1 MTTQDQYTST
11 LRRAE
16 ETAADAVG
24 SLTKDL
30 QNAFGQSKGFGD
42 PSALIDQV
50 FDFWEHTLAVQR
62 DFAKK
67 LANLT
72 GAARETV
79 RTQVEA
85 AGDTVRSQVESTKE
99 AARDQLAARYEE
111 LTKPELQD
119 LLADRGLPKTGNV
132 DELKSRLLEEGD
144 K

>member
-1 MTTQDQYTST
+1 MTIQDQYTST
-11 LRRAE
+11 LRRTQ

-24 SLTKDL
+24 SFTKDL
-30 QNAFGQSKGFGD
+30 QNAFGRSKGFGD

-67 LANLT
+67 LTSLT
-72 GAARETV
+72 EAVGETV

-85 AGDTVRSQVESTKE
+85 AGDTVRSQAESTKE
-99 AARDQLAARYEE
+99 AARDQLAARYED

-119 LLADRGLPKTGNV
+119 LLAGRGLPKTGNV
-132 DELKSRLLEEGD
+132 DDLRARLLEDSD